1 MPTADRPVGT
11 ALRYSSPN
19 WCKRLPPT
27 TARSSGR
34 RTGLPTPWS
43 ATSRLSPART
53 CPPTRLGRHPAPQR
67 PRRAEPVHGSQGLHR
82 MREHAQRT
90 RRREGHQRALAAAR
104 RPGHRRFD
112 QRLPRRQVTTGPPI
126 RPRQP
131 AARHSKRPLRRNFTS
146 PSFTW
151 KAPGWSILLPSFG
164 SPASPASASG
174 PYRETTTEHPVLNGR
189 PTVLRTVHGAQITAA
204 GREVRPGACH

>member
-1 MPTADRPVGT
+1 MNIRAPIGNKARADAALAIHADGGPPGGYGFAKLVPELVHTASTDNGPIIGP
-11 ALRYSSPN
+11 SH
-19 WCKRLPPT
+19 RLADAMVRHFAAVT
-27 TARSSGR
+27 GQNVSTYLGSG
-34 RTGLPTPWS
+34 GIQS
-43 ATSRLSPART
+43 
-53 CPPTRLGRHPAPQR
+53 PQR

-131 AARHSKRPLRRNFTS
+131 AARGSRNVRYAATSTS

-151 KAPGWSILLPSFG
+151 KAPGWSILLPSLAA
-164 SPASPASASG
+164 PRPQPSASG
-174 PYRETTTEHPVLNGR
+174 PYRETTTDHP
-189 PTVLRTVHGAQITAA
+189 
-204 GREVRPGACH
+204 